1 MFSDS
6 SITEKGFNYMYDLG

>member
-6 SITEKGFNYMYDLG
+6 SITEKGFNYMYVLG